1 MTNQEK
7 ELVNV
12 FPVYFLRTTSSDMLK
27 KKKMKR
33 VCTIHNKMNKDINFT
48 EFAKT
53 LE

>member
-7 ELVNV
+7 ELILV
-12 FPVYFLRTTSSDMLK
+12 FPVYFLGTTSSDTV

-33 VCTIHNKMNKDINFT
+33 VCTIHNKMNKSINFT
-48 EFAKT
+48 ELAKT

>member
-12 FPVYFLRTTSSDMLK
+12 FPVYFLRTTSSDIL